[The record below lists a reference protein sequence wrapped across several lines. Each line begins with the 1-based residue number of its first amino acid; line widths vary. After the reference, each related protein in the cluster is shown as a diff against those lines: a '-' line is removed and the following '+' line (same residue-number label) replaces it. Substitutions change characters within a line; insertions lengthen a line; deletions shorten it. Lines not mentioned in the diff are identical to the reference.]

1 MSTEQ
6 AKPVEEPSTLGGR
19 IFRRIVCALTAGF
32 VYPNAFIEGMDMTR
46 AGREAVDRAN
56 K

>member
-1 MSTEQ
+1 MTTEQ
-6 AKPVEEPSTLGGR
+6 PAKVEEPSTLGGR

-32 VYPNAFIEGMDMTR
+32 VYPNAFIEGMDMSR
-46 AGREAVDRAN
+46 AGREAIDRAN